1 MAALMK
7 WYVVDWLGKKI
18 RVPAMKLQGK
28 LWFHWQGKT
37 YVIDQAGEARRGS
50 SGQSKANP
58 GSILAPMPGKVTKV
72 FVGEKAS
79 VSTGQ
84 PLIVMEAMKMEYTL
98 EASIA
103 GVVSEL
109 NCKAGDQVNLNQV
122 LAKIEAAHA

>member
-1 MAALMK
+1 MK

-18 RVPAMKLQGK
+18 RVPAMKMQGK
-28 LWFHWQGKT
+28 LWFHWQGHT
-37 YVIDQAGEARRGS
+37 HVLDQTGESRRSS

-72 FVGEKAS
+72 FVSEKTQ
-79 VSTGQ
+79 VSLGQ

-98 EASIA
+98 EASVA
-103 GVVSEL
+103 GILSEL

-122 LAKIEAAHA
+122 LAKIEVPHG